1 MSKKLMP
8 QGGGCVPPSAAA
20 DCSCRADQAD
30 GCCAPTLP
38 GQVVIDRK
46 FGHMVRTSTQSCIE
60 LQPSY
65 GPADISNLTYE
76 KDLGAPGQY
85 PFTRGLYPEMYRHAL
100 WLKSF
105 IVSYATPEETNT
117 AYKQYI
123 ANGLTDLRLNCD
135 LPTQSGI
142 DPDHPAAW
150 NSMMCGGVSAYA
162 VNVYESMLKDLP
174 LDGAVYELAH
184 SGISNFVYIYGAL
197 IAMMENQGLDISKLR
212 GNSINDPVRA
222 KLVYGAPEFPYH
234 ADRKI
239 CLDHIEF
246 SVRNTPKWRPTAPN
260 GVDPCQ
266 AGMDAVKELG
276 GCLAIATALMQDLAK
291 RGISIDEY
299 GPMVFALDA
308 ESDFF
313 ETIAKFRLAR
323 KMWAKIA
330 REKLGA
336 TLPRS
341 MHVKIGIRTSGL
353 SLTHQKPLNN
363 AARVTL
369 QILSC
374 VLGGVNSLDASSI
387 DEAIGLPSL
396 EARLFNLDTQH
407 IITHE
412 ANVPLVAD
420 PLGGSYYLESLTSR
434 MESDVNKYLGE
445 IEKNGGIF
453 QCLESGW
460 LAEVMEANR
469 LKIQREKFEGKRL
482 IVGVNSFRSQEEGP
496 VNRAILDVAYKV
508 PTVSMREEKVA
519 EAKQFK
525 AGRDMKRVKSMI
537 KELYRAT
544 KEGRNLQRPVID
556 AVKAG
561 VTMGEFVGTVRLG
574 YGMNYDPFDEIQAP
588 DFVREAIKE

>member
-1 MSKKLMP
+1 MAKGAPRAPAARRVKAAGAGP
-8 QGGGCVPPSAAA
+8 APGPSAA
-20 DCSCRADQAD
+20 RE
-30 GCCAPTLP
+30 PH
-38 GQVVIDRK
+38 VVVDRK
-46 FGHMVRTSTQSCIE
+46 SGHMVRTATQSNIE
-60 LQPSY
+60 LKAFYNPRDIGALSY
-65 GPADISNLTYE
+65 DA
-76 KDLGAPGQY
+76 DLGDPGKY
-85 PFTRGLYPEMYRHAL
+85 PFTRGLYPEMYRDRL

-105 IVSYATPEETNT
+105 IVSYSTPGETNESF
-117 AYKQYI
+117 KKYI
-123 ANGLTDLRLNCD
+123 ANGMTDLRLLAD

-150 NSMMCGGVSAYA
+150 NSMMCGGVATYA
-162 VNVYESMLKDLP
+162 INVYETMLKDLP
-174 LDGAVYELAH
+174 LEGVVYEFAH
-184 SGISNFVYIYGAL
+184 SGICNFIYFYAL
-197 IAMMENQGLDISKLR
+197 LVAIMENRGLDPGKLR

-222 KLVYGAPEFPYH
+222 KLVYAVPDFPTH
-234 ADRKI
+234 IARRV
-239 CLDHIEF
+239 CLDHIEH
-246 SVRNTPKWRPTAPN
+246 SVRNTPHWRPIAPN

-266 AGMDAVKELG
+266 GGMDAVKELG
-276 GCLAIATALMQDLAK
+276 GCLAVATVTMQDLAA

-323 KMWAKIA
+323 RMWARIA

-336 TLPRS
+336 RTARAMQL
-341 MHVKIGIRTSGL
+341 KIGIRTSGL

-396 EARLFNLDTQH
+396 EARVLNLDTQH

-420 PLGGSYYLESLTSR
+420 PLGGSYYLEWLTSR
-434 MESDVNKYLGE
+434 METGVNAYLGE
-445 IEKNGGIF
+445 IEARGGIYE
-453 QCLESGW
+453 CLESGW

-469 LKIQREKFEGKRL
+469 LLVQREKAQGKRL
-482 IVGVNSFRSQEEGP
+482 VVGVNAFRASGEEGP
-496 VNRAILDVAYKV
+496 INQAIRDVAYKAPSV
-508 PTVSMREEKVA
+508 RLREQRVA
-519 EAKQFK
+519 EVKAFK
-525 AGRDMKRVKSMI
+525 AGRDMRRLKGNIANVH
-537 KELYRAT
+537 RAA
-544 KEGRNLQRPVID
+544 KEGGNLQRPLID

-561 VTMGEFVGTVRLG
+561 LTMGEFVGIVRAA
-574 YGMNYDPFDEIQAP
+574 YGVPYDPFREVEMPA
-588 DFVREAIKE
+588 FVREAIGERTP